1 MFWIA
6 PIHTPSMP
14 VRRSPKYFQV
24 NESGPSGSALG
35 SQARF
40 APAAVD
46 VDLRVIGSRTF
57 LLLARGVNLNPQL
70 DHHDNVDNARCLQ
83 FAGAW
88 RHSVI
93 QPPLALHSPVTSR
106 FVSRIDAQTR
116 LAPVDEV
123 ESIDERSGR
132 QSSGPVGWLK
142 STNHSPSVI
151 AFLRRARRALPGDPE
166 FGDPLSASGEG
177 GPSAAA
183 RAADRLLHR
192 EAASRE
198 VSLGALQVWQA
209 LTERVSGKPA
219 YQEATIVFTDLVGFS
234 SWSLSSGDD
243 ATLKLLRRV
252 SQVVEPPLLEAG
264 GQIVKRMGDGIMAV
278 FSRPVTAVAAAIKAR
293 EAVKSLDVD
302 GYTPR
307 MRVGIHTGRPQR
319 IGSDWLG
326 IDVNIA
332 ARVMERATRGELVVS
347 EATLDGIADEDI
359 ESLGV
364 EAKRLRKQVFAA
376 KQDGVPAD
384 FVMYRLKSRRPSQG
398 DVDQDRDVSGE

>member
-1 MFWIA
+1 M
-6 PIHTPSMP
+6 
-14 VRRSPKYFQV
+14 
-24 NESGPSGSALG
+24 
-35 SQARF
+35 
-40 APAAVD
+40 
-46 VDLRVIGSRTF
+46 
-57 LLLARGVNLNPQL
+57 
-70 DHHDNVDNARCLQ
+70 
-83 FAGAW
+83 
-88 RHSVI
+88 
-93 QPPLALHSPVTSR
+93 
-106 FVSRIDAQTR
+106 
-116 LAPVDEV
+116 DEV
-123 ESIDERSGR
+123 EPIDERFGR
-132 QSSGPVGWLK
+132 PSSGPLAWLK
-142 STNHSPSVI
+142 TTNHSPSVI

-219 YQEATIVFTDLVGFS
+219 YREATIVFTDLVGFS
-234 SWSLSSGDD
+234 AWSLDAGDD

-278 FSRPVTAVAAAIKAR
+278 FARPTTAVAAAVKAR

-326 IDVNIA
+326 VDVNIA
-332 ARVMERATRGELVVS
+332 ARVMARATRGELVIS
-347 EATLDGIADEDI
+347 QTTLDGLAAEDLDA
-359 ESLGV
+359 LGV
-364 EAKRLRKQVFAA
+364 DAKRLRKQVFAA

-384 FVMYRLKSRRPSQG
+384 FVMYRLKSRRLVPG
-398 DVDQDRDVSGE
+398 GVDQDGDPSGE